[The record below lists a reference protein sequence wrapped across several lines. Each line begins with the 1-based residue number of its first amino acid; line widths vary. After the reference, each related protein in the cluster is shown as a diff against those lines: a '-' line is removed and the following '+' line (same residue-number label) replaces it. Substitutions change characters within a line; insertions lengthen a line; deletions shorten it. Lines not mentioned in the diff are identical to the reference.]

1 MKTQISIM
9 KKSLLF
15 LLLIAITTL
24 TSCRITK
31 TVTMLNTKSTA
42 TNTMDEFLKGK
53 AERVSF
59 LDFSDLQKEQ
69 ALAIWENEKQQ
80 LESIDIS
87 KNSEIAPVIYKS
99 ENDFRSILTDEQLK
113 EYRETIRNT
122 LSPYLLNDRQLIEI
136 KRIYKL

>member
-1 MKTQISIM
+1 M

-15 LLLIAITTL
+15 LLLIGITAL

-122 LSPYLLNDRQLIEI
+122 LSPYVLNDRQLVEI

>member
-1 MKTQISIM
+1 M

-42 TNTMDEFLKGK
+42 TNTLDEFLQGK

-69 ALAIWENEKQQ
+69 ALAIWENEKKQ
-80 LESIDIS
+80 LGSINIS
-87 KNSEIAPVIYKS
+87 KNAEIAPVIYKS
-99 ENDFRSILTDEQLK
+99 ENDFRSILTHAQLK
-113 EYRETIRNT
+113 EYRETIKNHI
-122 LSPYLLNDRQLIEI
+122 SPYLLNDRQLEEI

>member
-1 MKTQISIM
+1 M